1 MDVEIELEEMKTK
14 KDRIGSRDQGATI
27 KSKRSFRSFKSSH
40 NMDFRFGGSLDNP
53 RHQSLIGSNRS
64 LQLESRFRKELRSL
78 QLESRYRKELRGNR
92 ITSDLNNLKMDFQF
106 NSIQPESLE
115 NVQPVS
121 LEHVQLTTP
130 VHKTSSEWY
139 NKSSESIE
147 SHKVYIF
154 KTDDSIGSGSRYT
167 RDQVDDIQ
175 ILEDSIGS
183 GSRYTQ
189 DQVDDI
195 QILEDGLEVYERED
209 DEDARRSLKMYSMS
223 KQTYV

>member
-1 MDVEIELEEMKTK
+1 M
-14 KDRIGSRDQGATI
+14 
-27 KSKRSFRSFKSSH
+27 
-40 NMDFRFGGSLDNP
+40 
-53 RHQSLIGSNRS
+53 
-64 LQLESRFRKELRSL
+64 
-78 QLESRYRKELRGNR
+78 
-92 ITSDLNNLKMDFQF
+92 TSDLNNLKMDSQF
-106 NSIQPESLE
+106 NSIPPESIE

-121 LEHVQLTTP
+121 QEHVQLTTP

-167 RDQVDDIQ
+167 
-175 ILEDSIGS
+175 
-183 GSRYTQ
+183 Q

-209 DEDARRSLKMYSMS
+209 DEDDEFLSRRSLKMYSMS